1 VIDPLGGI
9 SEPAPPEVEAEP
21 QRTTRPPRPTTWA
34 LLLVIAVAFLA
45 EALVGGDPAVEST
58 VALFRLGA
66 LYGPA
71 VRDGDFWRIGSYA
84 LLHIGWVHLL
94 VNGYALWILA
104 PQLEL
109 TYGSNVT
116 LGLFSATAL
125 AGGAASALWGFHT
138 GNAHLAAGA
147 SGGIFGLFGATV
159 ALYLRVRKGLPEPVR
174 RSIVRAIAINLL
186 INLAIAFKAPV
197 DNAAHLGGLLS
208 GVLLGLVAPLLRG
221 ERRFWHG
228 AARIALVVSALA
240 LASMEGA
247 AVARAV
253 KPRPRRLRGPGVEAQ
268 APSLLVPVRP
278 GVAGL
283 PGVVE
288 AHLRFEERP
297 LQIGPGEDAVRIGE
311 RTWVRRRASED
322 GGEQAVYEAADGKGT
337 LVIEFLC
344 WDAVCRGAAGEA
356 MVAQIARTARS
367 LQ

>member
-9 SEPAPPEVEAEP
+9 PDEVAPEPEP
-21 QRTTRPPRPTTWA
+21 QRIARPPRPTTWA
-34 LLLVIAVAFLA
+34 LLIMLAAAFLA
-45 EALVGGDPAVEST
+45 EALVGRDPSVEDS

-84 LLHIGWVHLL
+84 LLHIGWLHLL
-94 VNGYALWILA
+94 VNAYALWILA

-109 TYGSNVT
+109 TYGSSVT

-125 AGGAASALWGFHT
+125 AGGAASAAWSFHSGT
-138 GNAHLAAGA
+138 AHLAAGA

-174 RSIVRAIAINLL
+174 RGIVRAIAINLL

-208 GVLLGLVAPLLRG
+208 GALLGLVAPLLRG
-221 ERRFWHG
+221 ERRPWHG
-228 AARIALVVSALA
+228 VGRVALIVCAFA

-247 AVARAV
+247 AVARAA
-253 KPRPRRLRGPGVEAQ
+253 KPRPRTLRGPGVAAQ
-268 APSLLVPVRP
+268 VPWLLVPVKP
-278 GVAGL
+278 GVAYL

-288 AHLRFEERP
+288 AHLRREDRP
-297 LQIGPGEDAVRIGE
+297 LKISPGEDAVRIGE
-311 RTWVRRRASED
+311 RTWLRRRSSED
-322 GGEQAVYEAADGKGT
+322 GMEEAVYEAADGAGGT
-337 LVIEFLC
+337 LVIEFAC
-344 WDAVCRGAAGEA
+344 RDEVCRGAAGEA
-356 MVAQIARTARS
+356 MVAQIALTARS
-367 LQ
+367 LP